1 MKSYKIE
8 KEHGVDYVVIRL
20 GEDDMMIWK
29 KIIKQNF
36 DFLKNPNFK
45 FIISSVGVGDWLI
58 VYMYKYKIHNSFGPA
73 FILIGNEDDTNWY
86 IDGDKLPFEDYVNKI
101 RKGILDKILGDESFK
116 SPDETM

>member
-101 RKGILDKILGDESFK
+101 RKNVLDKILGDESFK